1 MDKIEVKFK
10 FYKFQ
15 DKNSFFAI
23 AVVDYDGEELTVKGN
38 IKGLA
43 KDKLYDFYGEHID
56 DQKWGKQF
64 DVVSYERTVIKT
76 KNGVIEYLSGGLVEG
91 IGTKRAESIYN
102 VLGEEAI
109 EKIVNNKDVLN
120 DIEGMTDLLINK
132 LYSKLK
138 KEYLPSKIK
147 SELLSYGFTRYNVET
162 IFEEY
167 KEDTLKVFKENPY
180 DFCRLKRL
188 TFPFVDAI
196 VVGNQILNE
205 YSSQRVLSAISYTL
219 ENGMQDFGHTYFQA
233 DQVENELTKLLGE
246 DLFENINFNDILK
259 KGIIDK
265 VIVVE
270 KHRLYDYETH
280 NRECYI
286 VDKIKNMISA
296 NNTVIDVNKSLDIIE
311 QIEEQYKITYSK
323 HQKDAIAGVL
333 NSKVSVIT
341 GGPGTGKTTVIKAII
356 SVYCELNGVE
366 QPESSILLLAPT
378 GKAAKRME
386 ESTGV
391 KAFTT
396 HRGLNYNPDQ
406 IKTHEGFGFNEHNQ
420 LEEDLIIIDETS
432 MVDIN
437 LFYRLIS
444 AIKDTSK
451 LVIVGDVNQLP
462 SIGPG
467 EILNDL
473 INSSRINTYRL
484 ETIYRQAEESYIIK
498 LAHSILTGELPSDF
512 DEIHKQFMFINEDSE
527 TAIETIKQ
535 VTRDYINKKYSI
547 NNDIQ
552 ILAPMYKRDCGVDEI
567 NKEVREIVKIK
578 NVQTVKFMNR
588 EYTIGDKIIQLRNNT
603 DLKIMNGDIG
613 VIESIKVVSTDG
625 GNYFIAVNFDGEIVT
640 LEFQDLADIT
650 HAYGITIHK
659 SQGSEYK
666 ITILP
671 MLKGHSF
678 MLNKKLIYTAITR
691 AKEMLV
697 IVGSKDLIEKSI
709 KKEIPSRQST
719 LTVRLDN

>member
-1 MDKIEVKFK
+1 MDKIEIKFK
-10 FYKFQ
+10 FYKFE

-23 AVVDYDGEELTVKGN
+23 GVALINDEELTIKGN
-38 IKGLA
+38 IKGLV
-43 KDKLYDFYGEHID
+43 KDKLYDIYGEHIED
-56 DQKWGKQF
+56 PKWGKQF
-64 DVVSYERTVIKT
+64 DVVSFERTVIKG

-91 IGTKRAESIYN
+91 IGTKKAENIYN
-102 VLGEEAI
+102 ALGDDSI
-109 EKIVNNKDVLN
+109 ERIVNDKDILK

-132 LYSKLK
+132 LHSKLK

-147 SELLSYGFTRYNVET
+147 SELLSYGFTRYSVET

-167 KEDTLKVFKENPY
+167 KETTLDVLKSNPY
-180 DFCRLKRL
+180 EFCKLKRL
-188 TFPFVDAI
+188 TFPLVDSI
-196 VVGNQILNE
+196 VVERNILNKHSVE
-205 YSSQRVLSAISYTL
+205 RVLSAISYIL
-219 ENGMQDFGHTYFQA
+219 ENGMQDFGHTYFLA
-233 DQVENELTKLLGE
+233 EYIENELIKLLGE
-246 DLFENINFNDILK
+246 DLFDNIDFNYVLK
-259 KGIIDK
+259 QGIAK
-265 VIVVE
+265 KTIVVE
-270 KHRLYDYETH
+270 KNRIYDYKIH
-280 NRECYI
+280 KRECYI
-286 VDKIKNMISA
+286 VDKIKSMLSS
-296 NNTVIDVNKSLDIIE
+296 NNGVIEQNKSLDVIE
-311 QIEEQYKITYSK
+311 KIEEQYNINYST
-323 HQKDAIAGVL
+323 HQKEAIAGVL
-333 NSKVSVIT
+333 NSKVSIIT

-356 SVYCELNGVE
+356 SIFCELYGIDH
-366 QPESSILLLAPT
+366 PESNILLLAPT

-391 KAFTT
+391 KAYTT
-396 HRGLNYNPDQ
+396 HRGLNYNPEQ
-406 IKTHEGFGFNEHNQ
+406 IKAHEGFGFNRNNQ

-444 AIKDTSK
+444 AVKDTSK

-473 INSSRINTYRL
+473 INSEIVNTYRL

-498 LAHSILTGELPSDF
+498 LAHSILKGELPADF
-512 DEIHKQFMFINEDSE
+512 EDKHSQFMFVEDGNE

-535 VTRDYINKKYSI
+535 VTKDYIGRKYSI
-547 NNDIQ
+547 NHDIQ
-552 ILAPMYKRDCGVDEI
+552 VLAPMYKRNCGVDEI

-613 VIESIKVVSTDG
+613 VIESIKVVNTDG

-671 MLKGHSF
+671 ILKGHSF
-678 MLNKKLIYTAITR
+678 MLNKKLIYTAVTR
-691 AKEMLV
+691 AKEMLI
-697 IVGSKDLIEKSI
+697 IVGSKELIEKSI
-709 KKEIPSRQST
+709 KKEILSRQST
-719 LTVRLDN
+719 LTRRLDN